1 MFLYVNRILIK
12 KVGEIRNMKKV
23 SETINEKFSN
33 KMGEN
38 MLELMKDKCG
48 LKTDENMEILIDEFK
63 DLVTKVDK
71 MEL

>member
-38 MLELMKDKCG
+38 MLELMKDIRG
-48 LKTDENMEILIDEFK
+48 FKTDNIEILIDKFK

>member
-1 MFLYVNRILIK
+1 MNRILIK

-38 MLELMKDKCG
+38 MLELMKDIRG
-48 LKTDENMEILIDEFK
+48 FKTDDNMEILMDKFK
-63 DLVTKVDK
+63 GLVTKVDK